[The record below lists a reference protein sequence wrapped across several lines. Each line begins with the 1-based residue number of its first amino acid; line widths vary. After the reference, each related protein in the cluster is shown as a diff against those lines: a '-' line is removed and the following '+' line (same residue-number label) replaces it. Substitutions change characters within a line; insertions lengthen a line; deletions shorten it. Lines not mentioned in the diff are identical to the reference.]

1 MTARTIYRARV
12 TLPVLGLVGVL
23 ILACGCSDTTGPTYA
38 DVSGVY
44 MGTISGTSQGY
55 DLDATLRLTIHQ
67 NGREIS
73 GFDYVVGTVGG
84 VATSATGTFNG
95 TVASGNNPSVW
106 VVSTNQECPT
116 VHFLFSGSYD
126 SANRRLTMTGELYP
140 VSQDCLRPVTYSLTL
155 VLSK

>member
-1 MTARTIYRARV
+1 MITRTIYRARV
-12 TLPVLGLVGVL
+12 TLPVLGLVGLL

-44 MGTISGTSQGY
+44 TGPISGTSQGY
-55 DLDATLRLTIHQ
+55 DLNATLRLTIHQ

-84 VATSATGTFNG
+84 VATSATGTFTG
-95 TVASGNNPSVW
+95 EVLGGRNPSVW
-106 VVSTNQECPT
+106 VVSSNQECPM
-116 VHFLFSGSYD
+116 VHFLFTGSYD
-126 SANRRLTMTGELYP
+126 SANRRLTMAGPLYP
-140 VSQDCLRPVTYSLTL
+140 VNQDCLIPVTFSLTL